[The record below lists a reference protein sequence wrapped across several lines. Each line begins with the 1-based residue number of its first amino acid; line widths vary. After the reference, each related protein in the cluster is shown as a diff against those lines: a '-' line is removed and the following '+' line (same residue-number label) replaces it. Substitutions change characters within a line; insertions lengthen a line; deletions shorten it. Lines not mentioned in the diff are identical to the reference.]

1 MIRLVPDTNVII
13 SSVFWRGNAYKIIA
27 SGIQGN
33 YTLVT
38 SPEIIDE
45 VIERLKRKFRFPE
58 AEQQNLIDLIFTFY
72 EIVEPSSKFEIV
84 RDKKDN
90 KIIECAFDGKAD
102 YIVTGDKDLQIL
114 KIYKNVKIVSPSEF
128 VSLESI

>member
-13 SSVFWRGNAYKIIA
+13 SSVFWRGRAYKIIA
-27 SGIQGN
+27 KGIQGE
-33 YTLVT
+33 YKLIT
-38 SPEIIDE
+38 SPEIIEE
-45 VIERLKRKFRFPE
+45 VIDRLKNKFKFPE
-58 AEQQNLIDLIFTFY
+58 IELQNFIDLIFTFF

-102 YIVTGDKDLQIL
+102 YIVTGDKDLQAI
-114 KIYKNVKIVSPSEF
+114 KSFKAARIVSPAEF
-128 VSLESI
+128 VSLVSS